1 MLRTRRPPPS
11 VTVLTGRRRA
21 FTGPQSTIELG
32 NHRCSTCSESAA
44 KSLLKVA
51 LTRSTDARPTAR
63 AYPPRCQAKAAI
75 LASSETLPRCP
86 GSAPPASPE
95 GGGLSQGTVL
105 SPSRGGRER
114 PSSNCNRESAA
125 PRVILLPLAIRQT
138 KSPLS
143 IVSDAQR
150 KSLRERRLIFS

>member
-1 MLRTRRPPPS
+1 MFRTRRPPPS
-11 VTVLTGRRRA
+11 ATVRTSRRHA
-21 FTGPQSTIELG
+21 STGPQSTIEPG

-44 KSLLKVA
+44 KPLLKVA
-51 LTRSTDARPTAR
+51 LTRSPDARPSAR
-63 AYPPRCQAKAAI
+63 AYPQRCQAKAAI

-86 GSAPPASPE
+86 GRAPSASPE

-138 KSPLS
+138 KSPRS
-143 IVSDAQR
+143 IASDAQKNCCAGR
-150 KSLRERRLIFS
+150 ALTFS